1 MALDLSPFFERYEN
15 IVRQVDNVFSKI
27 QEQYPEQ
34 VRCGRGCSDCCYAL
48 FDLTLVEALYV
59 NHHFNQRFSGME
71 RSAVL
76 DRADEAD
83 REIHR
88 LKRRAFR
95 ASQDG
100 RPTAEILEEMGK
112 ARVRCPLLGEDDLCV
127 LYEHRPLTCRLYGV
141 PLNINGAPH
150 SCGRSGFEQGQS
162 YPTVYV
168 EKLQDSLM
176 NLSQELATSIRS
188 RFKELGT
195 VLVPPSMAL
204 LTEYDDEYLGITDQP
219 TPEQS
224 EQPAPEAS
232 IPTMDQVAGK
242 QAADACGSCDK
253 DESACATCKD
263 KSFSVVLG
271 GPDSEE

>member
-15 IVRQVDNVFSKI
+15 IIRQVDAVFAQV

-48 FDLTLVEALYV
+48 FDLSLVEALYL
-59 NHHFNQRFSGME
+59 NHHFNERFTGME
-71 RSAVL
+71 RSEVL

-88 LKRRAFR
+88 LKRRAYR

-100 RPTAEILEEMGK
+100 RSTADILVEMGK
-112 ARVRCPLLGEDDLCV
+112 ARVRCPLLGKDDLCV
-127 LYEHRPLTCRLYGV
+127 LYENRPLTCRLYGV
-141 PLNINGAPH
+141 PLNINGEPH
-150 SCGRSGFEQGQS
+150 SCGRSGFEPGKA
-162 YPTVYV
+162 YPTVHV

-176 NLSQELATSIRS
+176 NLSHDLALAIKS
-188 RFKELGT
+188 RYSELGAM
-195 VLVPPSMAL
+195 LVPPSMAL
-204 LTEYDDEYLGITDQP
+204 LTDYDESYLGVP
-219 TPEQS
+219 SAGEA
-224 EQPAPEAS
+224 EKQPAQEQTAETP
-232 IPTMDQVAGK
+232 IPSMDKVS
-242 QAADACGSCDK
+242 DACNGCDK

-271 GPDSEE
+271 GSDDEE